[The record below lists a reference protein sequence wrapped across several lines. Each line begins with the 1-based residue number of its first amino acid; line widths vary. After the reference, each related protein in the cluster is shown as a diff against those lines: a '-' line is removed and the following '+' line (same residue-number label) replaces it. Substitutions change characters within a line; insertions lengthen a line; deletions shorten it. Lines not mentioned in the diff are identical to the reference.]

1 MSQSQVIKLANI
13 RSDIV
18 KIATQYNHKA
28 PIINIVTKKREIS
41 EILPLIESGERCFA
55 ENLVQELDLKWGK
68 IKEMHPNVK
77 LSLIGHLQSN
87 KVKKAV
93 EIVDVIETIDS
104 EKIANL
110 IKKEILNQNKKIELM
125 IQVNIGEES
134 QKYGIMP
141 KEADNFINYCQNDL
155 SLNIKG
161 LMAIL
166 PQEENPSP
174 FFAMLQLIARRNGL
188 NYLSMG
194 MSSDYL
200 QATMFGTN
208 EVRIGTKIFT

>member
-1 MSQSQVIKLANI
+1 MSHTQIEKLANI
-13 RSDIV
+13 KS
-18 KIATQYNHKA
+18 KILRIAREYNHQA
-28 PIINIVTKKREIS
+28 PIINIVTKKRDIS

-55 ENLVQELDLKWGK
+55 ENAVQELDAKWSK
-68 IKEMHPNVK
+68 IKEIYPGIK

-87 KVKKAV
+87 KVKKAI
-93 EIVDVIETIDS
+93 EIVNVIETIDS

-110 IKKEILNQNKKIELM
+110 IKQEILIQNKEIELM

-141 KEADNFINYCQNDL
+141 NEANSFISYCQNDL

-161 LMAIL
+161 LMAIP
-166 PQEENPSP
+166 PQDENPSP
-174 FFAMLQLIARRNGL
+174 FFSLLQLIARRNGL

-194 MSSDYL
+194 MSSDYA
-200 QATMFGTN
+200 QAIMLGTN